1 MTIRSTNVTS
11 APASALE
18 VQSTTELR
26 EKSLRNFPGSF
37 FMQVLFSRSLK
48 PLSSA
53 ILICLMSVT
62 AVWGQVV
69 STGAG
74 AYTTTLP
81 AGATAPASTIYTT
94 QKGPVPT
101 HKYWTSKLWTPLNNN
116 SSATNNTSG
125 YNMIPQPLTTST
137 TAKGMLVGVHG
148 DIDGYPGDNGSA
160 TAFYQYNNFD
170 LIIGNASLNATA
182 VNISAS
188 SDWSADFNFGPS
200 LTVRTGRGMPFAYAL
215 TDGTPVTVTFSRPP
229 TVMTNNTNILL
240 VSTTEGD
247 TRYTNYY
254 GLFCPTGGTWAQSGS
269 VFTCTP
275 PSGSNYASIA
285 LLPGMK
291 ATSPVSGL
299 PSNANQT
306 TLAAQLADY
315 TKVAFSFPTNTQVS
329 WSYNESTSQVFTTY
343 TITTQSMDGKSTGFL
358 SALYPT
364 QYDAMPTPVNTAY
377 TYLTNHGTMEVNS
390 GTSFS
395 TTDTFHGVLPFMPP
409 TTNYN
414 LAKLKTFVDAA
425 PAAAL
430 SASDYEQGKILG
442 ATAQVLPLATIADPA
457 AYTTLQTSL
466 QNTLQTWFT
475 ATPTSTADLFYYDS
489 TWGTLI
495 GYPASFGSDNSLNDH
510 HFHYGYFIHAAAMNG
525 LFNPSWVSSSKY
537 GGMVRLLQQDI
548 GNFDRTNTMFPFLR
562 HFDVYAGHSWASG
575 TAPFGDGGNEES
587 SSEAV
592 NAWTGMILLGAATGD
607 TALRD
612 AGIWLYTQETKG
624 AAYYWFN
631 EQPAWVNANAAST
644 YPSWFAPLR
653 IANEYDDKG
662 DEATFFGTNPD
673 FEHAIEFLPFT
684 GGSLH
689 LGLSPNYVQK
699 NYNEDVAANIA
710 AKTPAG
716 DWPDLMAEYEALSN
730 PATALTQWQAVTTP
744 TDGETL
750 AHEYAWITSLQA
762 LGQVDSTV
770 TANTPYY
777 SVFNNGGTISH
788 VAFNPATS
796 PVTVNFS
803 DGATLTLAAGTMAS
817 DSPLVTSFTF
827 GAGVMTVQPPTAPTG
842 VTATSKSATEIDL
855 AWTIASGVTYDVYR
869 STTSGFTPSPSNMI
883 ASSLSVAS
891 YSDLGL
897 TASTTYYYVIEA
909 VNSGGNSPASSQVSA
924 MTTASGTGGAVS
936 ENNILYLLGGA
947 SVTTPSLLSFT
958 AGTSG
963 ADYIPANN
971 PQSPGVVMN
980 PLVYT
985 ITGVNGTY
993 NSAMAT
999 AFNLYLDAGTNAG
1012 EAAQV
1017 EVLYDLTGSGT
1028 FSRTELYSLFA
1039 TNAAVDYE
1047 DYMQT
1052 SRGGL
1057 STTTGTLG
1065 NMTNGTIVIKVWS
1078 ALPGTNSAPIALSVG
1093 NNPSALS
1100 DLVIPFTSV
1109 TQTLSAPV
1117 TPTGLTAVAVSSSA
1131 INLSWMPSTTVGVTY
1146 SLYRSTT
1153 SGFIPSPANMIVSG
1167 LSGTRFSD
1175 ANLTANTMYN
1185 YVVEAANG
1193 LGNSAPSAPT
1203 AATTMTP
1210 TGPVGGSNVLY
1221 LVAGATPTS
1230 PSLLSFVGGPVGVD
1244 SIPINNP
1251 QSPDV
1256 PMNPLVYTI
1265 TGISGTYDK
1274 TMTTAFNLFVDAGI
1288 NAGEGAQMEVLY
1300 DLTGSG
1306 TFSRTELYHF
1316 FATDPVVG
1324 YEDYTQIARGGLE
1337 TATGSLGDMTNGT
1350 IVIKV
1355 WDALPG
1361 VNAVPLSLS
1370 VGTNPN
1376 ALSDVVIPF
1385 NTVTQTSVGP
1395 TAPTNV
1401 MATAKSYN
1409 EVDLTWMASSTP
1421 SVTYN
1426 IYRSA
1431 ASGFIPAPAN
1441 LLGATSGITFAD
1453 KTVSGA
1459 TSYYYVIAA
1468 VNGVGKG
1475 MAGQVSV
1482 TTPPAPIATT
1492 TSLSLSVPTV
1502 FLGGTE
1508 TLTAAI
1514 TPAAATG
1521 TVIFKDG
1528 GSTLQTVPVASGMA
1542 SFTTQP
1548 LIGGT
1553 HSFTAIYSGDATYSP
1568 SSSAAQV
1575 LSVPT
1580 VPPDF
1585 AIAATPA
1592 SVLVGAGQSAAYA
1605 LTLTPVGGFNSSISF
1620 SCSGLPGLAACSFS
1634 PASVTLNGSAA
1645 ATTTMTITTSG
1656 TSTAKLLKY
1665 EKTGNKPQSLYLA
1678 FMPVG
1683 FGIFLLGYRQR
1694 RRVLRGLMLG
1704 GSMLTILCMF
1714 VACSSTTTPATP
1726 TSISTITVTATAGTT
1741 IHTTAVA
1748 LDVQQY

>member
-1 MTIRSTNVTS
+1 MF
-11 APASALE
+11 APASVLA
-18 VQSTTELR
+18 VQDMTELPER
-26 EKSLRNFPGSF
+26 STLNFQGPGAQIFIPRSIRLPCI
-37 FMQVLFSRSLK
+37 VLF
-48 PLSSA
+48 A
-53 ILICLMSVT
+53 CLMSAG
-62 AVWGQVV
+62 AVCGQVV
-69 STGAG
+69 TNGAG

-116 SSATNNTSG
+116 SSATNNTAG
-125 YNMIPQPLTTST
+125 YNMIPQPLTTSV

-148 DIDGYPGDNGSA
+148 DVDGYPGDNATA

-170 LIIGNASLNATA
+170 LVIGNASLNATA

-229 TVMTNNTNILL
+229 TVVTNNTNILL

-269 VFTCTP
+269 VFTC
-275 PSGSNYASIA
+275 
-285 LLPGMK
+285 
-291 ATSPVSGL
+291 
-299 PSNANQT
+299 
-306 TLAAQLADY
+306 
-315 TKVAFSFPTNTQVS
+315 
-329 WSYNESTSQVFTTY
+329 
-343 TITTQSMDGKSTGFL
+343 
-358 SALYPT
+358 
-364 QYDAMPTPVNTAY
+364 
-377 TYLTNHGTMEVNS
+377 
-390 GTSFS
+390 
-395 TTDTFHGVLPFMPP
+395 
-409 TTNYN
+409 
-414 LAKLKTFVDAA
+414 
-425 PAAAL
+425 
-430 SASDYEQGKILG
+430 
-442 ATAQVLPLATIADPA
+442 
-457 AYTTLQTSL
+457 
-466 QNTLQTWFT
+466 
-475 ATPTSTADLFYYDS
+475 
-489 TWGTLI
+489 
-495 GYPASFGSDNSLNDH
+495 
-510 HFHYGYFIHAAAMNG
+510 
-525 LFNPSWVSSSKY
+525 
-537 GGMVRLLQQDI
+537 
-548 GNFDRTNTMFPFLR
+548 
-562 HFDVYAGHSWASG
+562 
-575 TAPFGDGGNEES
+575 
-587 SSEAV
+587 SEAV

-710 AKTPAG
+710 AKKPAG

-730 PATALTQWQAVTTP
+730 PATALTQWQAVTAP

-777 SVFNNGGTISH
+777 AVFNNAETISH

-796 PVTVNFS
+796 PATVTFS
-803 DGATLTLAAGTMAS
+803 DGASLTLAAGTMAS

-827 GAGVMTVQPPTAPTG
+827 GAGVVTVQPPAAPTG
-842 VTATSKSATEIDL
+842 VTATAKSATEIDL
-855 AWTIASGVTYDVYR
+855 GWTIASGVTYDVYR
-869 STTSGFTPSPSNMI
+869 STTSGFTPSPGNMI
-883 ASSLSVAS
+883 ASSLNVAS

-897 TASTTYYYVIEA
+897 TASTTYYYVVEA

-924 MTTASGTGGAVS
+924 MTTAAGTGGAVS
-936 ENNILYLLGGA
+936 ENNTLYLVGGA
-947 SVTTPSLLSFT
+947 TVTSPSLLSFT

-993 NSAMAT
+993 DSAMTT
-999 AFNLYLDAGTNAG
+999 AFNLYVDAGTNVG

-1039 TNAAVDYE
+1039 ANAAVDYE

-1057 STTTGTLG
+1057 SSATGTLG

-1078 ALPGTNSAPIALSVG
+1078 ALPGANSAPIALSVG

-1117 TPTGLTAVAVSSSA
+1117 TPTGLTAVAASSSA

-1153 SGFIPSPANMIVSG
+1153 SGFVPSAANMIVGG
-1167 LSGTRFSD
+1167 LSGTSYTD
-1175 ANLTANTMYN
+1175 VNLTANTKYN
-1185 YVVEAANG
+1185 YVVEAVNG
-1193 LGNSAPSAPT
+1193 LGNSAPSAP
-1203 AATTMTP
+1203 ASATTMTP
-1210 TGPVGGSNVLY
+1210 TGPISGSNVLY
-1221 LVAGATPTS
+1221 LVAGATQTT
-1230 PSLLSFVGGPVGVD
+1230 PSLLSFVGGPAGVD

-1256 PMNPLVYTI
+1256 PMNPLIYTI
-1265 TGISGTYDK
+1265 TGISGTYDN
-1274 TMTTAFNLFVDAGI
+1274 TMTTAFNLFVDAGV
-1288 NAGEGAQMEVLY
+1288 NPGEGAQVEVLY

-1324 YEDYTQIARGGLE
+1324 YEDYAQIARGGLE
-1337 TATGSLGDMTNGT
+1337 TATGSLGNMTNGT

-1370 VGTNPN
+1370 VGSNPN
-1376 ALSDVVIPF
+1376 ALSDVAIPF

-1409 EVDLTWMASSTP
+1409 EVDLTWMASSMP

-1426 IYRSA
+1426 IYRST
-1431 ASGFIPAPAN
+1431 ASGF
-1441 LLGATSGITFAD
+1441 
-1453 KTVSGA
+1453 
-1459 TSYYYVIAA
+1459 
-1468 VNGVGKG
+1468 
-1475 MAGQVSV
+1475 
-1482 TTPPAPIATT
+1482 
-1492 TSLSLSVPTV
+1492 
-1502 FLGGTE
+1502 
-1508 TLTAAI
+1508 
-1514 TPAAATG
+1514 
-1521 TVIFKDG
+1521 
-1528 GSTLQTVPVASGMA
+1528 
-1542 SFTTQP
+1542 
-1548 LIGGT
+1548 
-1553 HSFTAIYSGDATYSP
+1553 YSGDS
-1568 SSSAAQV
+1568 
-1575 LSVPT
+1575 
-1580 VPPDF
+1580 
-1585 AIAATPA
+1585 
-1592 SVLVGAGQSAAYA
+1592 
-1605 LTLTPVGGFNSSISF
+1605 
-1620 SCSGLPGLAACSFS
+1620 
-1634 PASVTLNGSAA
+1634 
-1645 ATTTMTITTSG
+1645 
-1656 TSTAKLLKY
+1656 
-1665 EKTGNKPQSLYLA
+1665 
-1678 FMPVG
+1678 
-1683 FGIFLLGYRQR
+1683 
-1694 RRVLRGLMLG
+1694 
-1704 GSMLTILCMF
+1704 
-1714 VACSSTTTPATP
+1714 
-1726 TSISTITVTATAGTT
+1726 
-1741 IHTTAVA
+1741 
-1748 LDVQQY
+1748 